1 MLNLTRALLRL
12 VDQSLHE
19 LQKEDDDVLDL
30 VMLDVCALEQE
41 FCVEL
46 VGFYFAEFYEI
57 L

>member
-19 LQKEDDDVLDL
+19 LQKENYDVLDL
-30 VMLDVCALEQE
+30 VVLDVCALEQE

-46 VGFYFAEFYEI
+46 VGFYFTEFYEI

>member
-1 MLNLTRALLRL
+1 MLSCTRALLRL
-12 VDQSLHE
+12 VDQSLHQ

-30 VMLDVCALEQE
+30 VVLDVCTLEQE

-46 VGFYFAEFYEI
+46 VRFYFSEFYEI